1 LKETLAAESVLL
13 SLKPERNSDTDLPTI
28 CAAIFDIST
37 DTAGLESD
45 DVAEL

>member
-13 SLKPERNSDTDLPTI
+13 SLKPERNSDSELPIT

-37 DTAGLESD
+37 DTAELDSD